1 MGRSPTWLTDPD
13 ALLVADAST
22 VININASG
30 CGPMIVKALP
40 NPVAIVNII
49 AEELEE
55 GRHRLRQ
62 DADLLNDLK
71 VARLVEIVELDD
83 VGAIHF
89 EQLVI
94 GPAEMTLDDG
104 EAATIAYAVGKNGI
118 PLIDE
123 RKATRI
129 CARRFPEL
137 RIASTVDIF
146 THPELRAALGKDKLA
161 DAVFNAL
168 CHGRMRVFPHHVEW
182 VVELI
187 GRDRAGLCTSLPRSA
202 RITQQ
207 AVSKKSSAIKEIK
220 ERTE

>member
-1 MGRSPTWLTDPD
+1 MESSPTWLTDPN

-30 CGPMIVKALP
+30 CGPTIMKVLP
-40 NPVAIVNII
+40 NPVAIVKII
-49 AEELEE
+49 ADELEE
-55 GRHRLRQ
+55 GRHRLRK
-62 DADLLNDLK
+62 DADLLNELR
-71 VARLVEIVELDD
+71 VARLVEIVELED

-89 EQLVI
+89 EQLVV

-129 CARRFPEL
+129 CAKRFPEL
-137 RIASTVDIF
+137 RIANTVDIF
-146 THPELRAALGKDKLA
+146 THPEVQAALGKDKLA

-168 CHGRMRVFPHHVEW
+168 CHGRMRVFARHIEW

-187 GRDRAGLCTSLPRSA
+187 GRDRACLCTSLPRSA
-202 RITQQ
+202 RAAQQ
-207 AVSKKSSAIKEIK
+207 GMPKKAAAIKGRAE
-220 ERTE
+220 

>member
-1 MGRSPTWLTDPD
+1 MESSPTWLTDPHT
-13 ALLVADAST
+13 LLVADAST
-22 VININASG
+22 VININATG

-40 NPVAIVNII
+40 NPVAIVSII
-49 AEELEE
+49 VEELEE

-62 DADLLNDLK
+62 DADLLNELR
-71 VARLVEIVELDD
+71 VAKLVEIVELDD
-83 VGAIHF
+83 GGAIHF
-89 EQLVI
+89 DQLVI

-104 EAATIAYAVGKNGI
+104 EAATIAYAVRKNGI

-129 CARRFPEL
+129 CAQRFPEL

-146 THPELRAALGKDKLA
+146 THPEVQAALGKDKLA

-168 CHGRMRVFPHHVEW
+168 CHGRMRVFAHHVEW

-187 GRDRAGLCTSLPRSA
+187 GRERAGLCTSLPRRNRA
-202 RITQQ
+202 AQH
-207 AVSKKSSAIKEIK
+207 AVLKKSAATKG
-220 ERTE
+220 RTE